1 MNRCLIDTDILS
13 YFFKGVPSVVSGFRE
28 YLKEYDQIEISIIT
42 VYEVRSG
49 LLAKGAF
56 KQLTDFERFLLECN
70 VIPLSDQSVK
80 ISAELYGKLKT
91 DGQILDDIDLLI
103 AGIAIENGFSLV
115 TNNTKHFS
123 RIPGL
128 SIENWNA

>member
-13 YFFKGVPSVVSGFRE
+13 YFFKGAPSVVLGFQE

-42 VYEVRSG
+42 VYEIRSG
-49 LLAKGAF
+49 LFAKGAV
-56 KQLTDFERFLLECN
+56 KKLVEFETFLLECD
-70 VIPLSDQSVK
+70 VIPLSDHSVRV
-80 ISAELYGKLKT
+80 SAESYGKLKSE
-91 DGQILDDIDLLI
+91 GQILDDIDLLI

-123 RIPGL
+123 RISSL
-128 SIENWNA
+128 STENWNI